1 MDRLISE
8 KREKSMTY
16 ADRLE
21 NVAVLGAAGKMGSG
35 IVLLTAIEMAD
46 LGLDPAN
53 KSRGFALHAVDI
65 SEKALSGLMK
75 YLRDQ
80 VRRSAEKK
88 TVWLRSVYADRAD
101 LVENEDV
108 IGQYI
113 EDVLGV
119 VRPTTR
125 IEAAYGAGVVF
136 EAINENLDLK
146 VKLLGQI
153 RSHHTRDAWFLT
165 NTSSIPIHELDEK
178 AALGGRIIGFHFY
191 NPPAV
196 QKLVELIRAETTLP
210 ELADFAVQYAKKL
223 RKTVVPAR
231 DVAGF
236 IGNGHFMRDA
246 LHAVSEVERLSGD
259 FGFAESVYMVN
270 KVSQDFLIR
279 PMGIFQLTDYVGLDV
294 CQSILRVMN
303 ERLAG
308 GMLRSPLIDK
318 LVAMGI
324 TGGQHADGSQKDGI
338 LKYEKGRPAGV
349 FDPDKKAYLPFADI
363 APRCDERLGTPPPS
377 AKPWKTVIQVSDR
390 TGYLEG
396 YFREL
401 TAMKTLGANLAK
413 RYGRK
418 SKEIGLG
425 LVKDRVADREE
436 DINTVLLT
444 GFYHAYGPA
453 NRYFDREDKP

>member
-1 MDRLISE
+1 MN
-8 KREKSMTY
+8 Y

-35 IVLLTAIEMAD
+35 IVLLTAVEMAD

-53 KSRGFALHAVDI
+53 RSRGFALHAVDI

-80 VRRSAEKK
+80 VRRAAEKK
-88 TVWLRSVYADRAD
+88 TVWLRTIYAGRAD
-101 LVENEDV
+101 LVENEEI

-113 EDVLGV
+113 EDVLAV
-119 VRPTTR
+119 IRPTTR
-125 IEAAYGAGVVF
+125 IEAAYGAGVIF
-136 EAINENLDLK
+136 EAINENMDLK

-153 RSHHTRDAWFLT
+153 RSQHAGDPWFLT
-165 NTSSIPIHELDEK
+165 NTSSIPIRELDEK

-210 ELADFAVQYAKKL
+210 ELADFAAQYAKKL
-223 RKTVVPAR
+223 RKTVVPSR

-246 LHAVSEVERLSGD
+246 LYAVSEVERLAGE

-279 PMGIFQLTDYVGLDV
+279 PMGVFQLVDYVGLDV
-294 CQSILRVMN
+294 CRSILRVMN

-308 GMLRSPLIDK
+308 RHLQSSLIDG
-318 LVAMGI
+318 LVEMGI
-324 TGGQHADGSQKDGI
+324 TGGQFADGSQKDGI
-338 LKYEKGRPAGV
+338 LRYEKGRPTGV
-349 FDPDKKAYLPFADI
+349 FDPGKKVYIPFADI
-363 APRCDERLGTPPPS
+363 APRGDERLGAPPS
-377 AKPWKTVIQVSDR
+377 AVKPWKAVIQAPDR
-390 TGYLEG
+390 TAYLDS
-396 YFREL
+396 YFHEL
-401 TAMKTLGANLAK
+401 AATKTLGAGLA
-413 RYGRK
+413 RSYGLK

-425 LVKDRVADREE
+425 LVKEGVAEREE
-436 DINTVLLT
+436 DVNTVLLT
-444 GFYHAYGPA
+444 GFFHAYGPV
-453 NRYFDREDKP
+453 NRYFDGEGTP